1 MAMTRGDDTHETVT
15 SGMDD
20 PGAAA
25 EAAPAG
31 TGRVIRVAGVQMSM
45 AADRETNLARALA
58 RIEEAASRGGQLVVL
73 PELFVSPYFPQ
84 RAGDPSFLDRAEPIP
99 GPTSDA
105 IAAAARRLGISIVAS
120 VYERVFA
127 GLTFNTAILVGPD
140 GSLVGRSRKTHIP
153 DGPGYSEKYYF
164 APGDSDY
171 PVFAVDSGARFMAG
185 VGTCWDQ
192 WFPELARIFALKG
205 AELIAYPT
213 AIGSEPAFP
222 DLDTHDAWRTVM
234 RGHAIANALFVMAV
248 NRVGRE
254 GELTFYGGSF
264 VADPMGRVVAELGDE
279 EGVLEAS
286 LDLSAI
292 DRIRAVS
299 TFFRDRRPETYGTLL
314 TKGSRS

>member
-1 MAMTRGDDTHETVT
+1 MATDAHDRG
-15 SGMDD
+15 
-20 PGAAA
+20 A
-25 EAAPAG
+25 EAEAELGRA
-31 TGRVIRVAGVQMSM
+31 GRVLRVAGVQMSM
-45 AADRETNLARALA
+45 VADRATNLARALA
-58 RIEEAASRGGQLVVL
+58 GIEEAASRGAQLVVL
-73 PELFVSPYFPQ
+73 PELFTSPYFPQ
-84 RAGDPSFLDRAEPIP
+84 HAADTSFLDRAEPVP

-105 IAAAARRLGISIVAS
+105 MAAAAKRLAISIVAS

-171 PVFAVDSGARFMAG
+171 PVFAVDAG
-185 VGTCWDQ
+185 GTVATGLGTCWDQ

-205 AELIAYPT
+205 AELIVYPT

-234 RGHAIANALFVMAV
+234 RGHAIANALFVIAV

-254 GELTFYGGSF
+254 GALSFYGGSF
-264 VADPMGRVVAELGDE
+264 VADPLGRVMAELGSE
-279 EGVLEAS
+279 EGLLEAR

-314 TKGSRS
+314 TKGSGS